1 MPTGGRDMAAKRLFD
16 VERQGDVIVV
26 TPTADLREFEYQDI
40 EAAADGILDQLGA
53 PGVKGVVL
61 DFHRTDYYG
70 STALGFFIRMW
81 KRVSSHGGRMAFCN
95 VSQHERE
102 VLAVTRLDG
111 LWPICATRDEALAAV
126 RAGA

>member
-1 MPTGGRDMAAKRLFD
+1 MAKTALFD
-16 VERQGDVIVV
+16 VQRQDDVIVV

-40 EAAADGILDQLGA
+40 EAGAEGILELLGA

-61 DFHRTDYYG
+61 DFYRTDYYG

-81 KRVSSHGGRMAFCN
+81 KRVSSQGGRMAFCN

-111 LWPICATRDEALAAV
+111 LWPTCPTRDEALKAV
-126 RAGA
+126 RATV

>member
-1 MPTGGRDMAAKRLFD
+1 MAGKMLFD
-16 VERQGDVIVV
+16 IERQDDVVVV

-40 EAAADGILDQLGA
+40 QAAAEGILDQLAA
-53 PGVKGVVL
+53 PGVTGVVL

-81 KRVSSHGGRMAFCN
+81 KRISEHGGRMAFCN

-102 VLAVTRLDG
+102 ILGVTRLDG
-111 LWPICATRDEALAAV
+111 LWPVCQSRDEALAAV
-126 RAGA
+126 RGGA